1 MVLIFL
7 FWDIAIKVCNN
18 ACIMPRF
25 GKYRFHH
32 FLLSVLKMNGT
43 VDFEDNFFVHF

>member
-7 FWDIAIKVCNN
+7 FWNISFKVYN

-25 GKYRFHH
+25 DKNNLAIFIWY
-32 FLLSVLKMNGT
+32 LKMNDT
-43 VDFEDNFFVHF
+43 VNFEDNILVQF